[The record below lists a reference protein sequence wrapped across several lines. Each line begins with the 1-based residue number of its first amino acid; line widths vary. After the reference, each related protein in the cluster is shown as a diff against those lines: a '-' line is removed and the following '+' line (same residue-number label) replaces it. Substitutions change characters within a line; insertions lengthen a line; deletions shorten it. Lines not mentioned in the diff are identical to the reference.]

1 VTRAIIG
8 ISALLVLCFAGL
20 AFVVLAGREPE
31 QLALDPLLSQ
41 ELTREI
47 ARSEE
52 VRLAELTDFAWDR
65 VLIVERGTP
74 DAEISARLGEEWRG
88 GVGFQTGDLLVFVRG
103 GRVARYADYRGEG
116 RFAGIERPIAEF
128 SRDDAVFAVRRLV
141 ITPKET

>member
-8 ISALLVLCFAGL
+8 VSALLILCFAGL
-20 AFVVLAGREPE
+20 IVVVMAGREPE
-31 QLALDPLLSQ
+31 QLAVDPLLSQ

-74 DAEISARLGEEWRG
+74 DDEISARLDEEWRG
-88 GVGFQTGDLLVFVRG
+88 GVGFQTGDLLVFVAG

-116 RFAGIERPIAEF
+116 RFAEVERPIAEF
-128 SRDDAVFAVRRLV
+128 AREDAVFEVRSLV